1 MPVQPKTVVKFTVR
15 GGERQCWNGPVFHD
29 FGLVYL
35 APNKDSY
42 FSAVFWDENVNRRYI
57 EALGTKLFNQAKALL
72 EPLHLCD
79 STGVPMYTVENGFYY
94 VEIARGCAKW
104 HTPDVNDEAKYTA
117 ILAEHLRIDIDHA
130 KAIVADKSIDKDAFS
145 RICDAQRERWQQ
157 EADKAIEFLRSIQG
171 LSV

>member
-42 FSAVFWDENVNRRYI
+42 FSAVFWDKEHNARYI
-57 EALGTKLFNQAKALL
+57 KALGLELFNQAKALL

-79 STGVPMYTVENGFYY
+79 STGAPMYTVENGFYY
-94 VEIARGCAKW
+94 VEIARGYAQW
-104 HTPDVNDEAKYTA
+104 HKPAEGDKEKYTA
-117 ILAEHLRIDIDHA
+117 ILAQHLRIELMQADG
-130 KAIVADKSIDKDAFS
+130 IVADKSIDKEAFS

-157 EADKAIEFLRSIQG
+157 EADKAIEFLQSIQG